1 MLSEFEV
8 VDSHTHYVVSK
19 AKDDISRHT
28 DCKDRR
34 RPICALDGCTLEGVY
49 YTLRSLLLPAC
60 PVGLSENSSESV
72 RDGGATP
79 VDYTR

>member
-34 RPICALDGCTLEGVY
+34 RPICALDGCTPKSVY
-49 YTLRSLLLPAC
+49 FTARSLLLA
-60 PVGLSENSSESV
+60 
-72 RDGGATP
+72 A
-79 VDYTR
+79 